1 MLEGDMSNAF
11 SDRSGSRQGRAGRA
25 VLWVAILLSVALLS
39 FVVAMAVRNNPLAS
53 DDTAN
58 GISKYRFLEEC
69 KEQLEEAD
77 TLNVS
82 LQGQNVPLKSLIEQS
97 SPLAAG
103 ESLHVNVAADSR
115 DWVAAAQPNPE
126 GGWLAASPVLISIHG
141 KNASVKPV
149 GSAGLQCLYSKKD
162 KKTTVQIVP
171 PSQ

>member
-1 MLEGDMSNAF
+1 MSNAF
-11 SDRSGSRQGRAGRA
+11 SDRSGPSGGRAGRA

-39 FVVAMAVRNNPLAS
+39 FVVAVAVRTNPLAS
-53 DDTAN
+53 DYTTN
-58 GISKYRFLEEC
+58 GISKYMFLEEC

-103 ESLHVNVAADSR
+103 ETLHVEVEADSR
-115 DWVAAAQPNPE
+115 EWVASAQPNPE
-126 GGWLAASPVLISIHG
+126 GGWLAGAPVLIAIHG
-141 KNASVKPV
+141 KNASVRPV

-162 KKTTVQIVP
+162 RKTTVQIVP
-171 PSQ
+171 PAQ

>member
-1 MLEGDMSNAF
+1 MLGGDMSNAF
-11 SDRSGSRQGRAGRA
+11 SDRSGPRQGGAGRA

-39 FVVAMAVRNNPLAS
+39 LVVAVAVRTNPLAS
-53 DDTAN
+53 DSTTN
-58 GISKYRFLEEC
+58 GISKYKFLEEC

-77 TLNVS
+77 SLNVS
-82 LQGQNVPLKSLIEQS
+82 LQGQNVPLKTLIEQS

-103 ESLHVNVAADSR
+103 EELHVEVASESR
-115 DWVAAAQPNPE
+115 EWVAAAQTNPE

-141 KNASVKPV
+141 KNASVRPV

-162 KKTTVQIVP
+162 KKTTAQIVP